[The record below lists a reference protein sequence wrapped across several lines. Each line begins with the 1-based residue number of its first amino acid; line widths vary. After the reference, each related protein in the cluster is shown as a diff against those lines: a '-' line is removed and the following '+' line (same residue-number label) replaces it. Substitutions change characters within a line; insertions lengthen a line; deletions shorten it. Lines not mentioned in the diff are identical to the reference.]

1 MSRLIATGSAA
12 GALAGKVSGAGGG
25 GFMTFLVDPP
35 HRADVIRA
43 LSKQTGQVLTCS
55 FTTLGAESWRV
66 GLGALTATTP
76 KPLLPCGD
84 RPFLSWVISE
94 MLRFGLRDFLLL
106 TGHMSAALRAAVP
119 GLARRLPMA
128 VRIDCAEVPLRAGTG
143 GALYY
148 VRRQLDE
155 RFLLCNGDSLL
166 DANLTHLLAAAAGDP
181 PKTIG
186 RLALHRLNNAAR
198 FGVVELAAT

>member
-35 HRADVIRA
+35 HRADIIRA

-76 KPLLPCGD
+76 NHSCPSAPGPAPCPRSFGE
-84 RPFLSWVISE
+84 V
-94 MLRFGLRDFLLL
+94 LRFGLRGFLLL
-106 TGHMSAALRAAVP
+106 TGYM
-119 GLARRLPMA
+119 
-128 VRIDCAEVPLRAGTG
+128 
-143 GALYY
+143 
-148 VRRQLDE
+148 
-155 RFLLCNGDSLL
+155 
-166 DANLTHLLAAAAGDP
+166 
-181 PKTIG
+181 
-186 RLALHRLNNAAR
+186 
-198 FGVVELAAT
+198 

>member
-35 HRADVIRA
+35 HRADIIRA

-55 FTTLGAESWRV
+55 FTTLGAEKLAGR
-66 GLGALTATTP
+66 
-76 KPLLPCGD
+76 
-84 RPFLSWVISE
+84 
-94 MLRFGLRDFLLL
+94 
-106 TGHMSAALRAAVP
+106 
-119 GLARRLPMA
+119 ARRA
-128 VRIDCAEVPLRAGTG
+128 
-143 GALYY
+143 
-148 VRRQLDE
+148 
-155 RFLLCNGDSLL
+155 
-166 DANLTHLLAAAAGDP
+166 
-181 PKTIG
+181 